1 MLKGLKILFGWLI
14 AGFLIDLAIA
24 NIYHAP
30 NTSMSIKTTWLTVG
44 LYLSFIHCLIIKV
57 KKPNTAFR
65 ILIPSGFFV
74 IIISEHFYSFYTVEK
89 NCLISESD
97 SLKSAIEYVKE
108 INYDPRYLS
117 KKPYNLDWCKLGF
130 EYNSL
135 DHYRLVIVSDD
146 GTARLND

>member
-1 MLKGLKILFGWLI
+1 MLKGFKILFGWLI
-14 AGFLIDLAIA
+14 AGFLIDLGIA
-24 NIYHAP
+24 NLYHAP
-30 NTSMSIKTTWLTVG
+30 NTSMSIKTTWIRAG
-44 LYLSFIHCLIIKV
+44 LYLSFIHCLILKV

-74 IIISEHFYSFYTVEK
+74 FIISEHFYGFYTVEK

-97 SLKSAIEYVKE
+97 SLKSAIEYVKK
-108 INYDPRYLS
+108 INYDTRYLS
-117 KKPYNLDWCKLGF
+117 KEPYKLDWRKLGF

-135 DHYRLVIVSDD
+135 DHYRLIIVSDD